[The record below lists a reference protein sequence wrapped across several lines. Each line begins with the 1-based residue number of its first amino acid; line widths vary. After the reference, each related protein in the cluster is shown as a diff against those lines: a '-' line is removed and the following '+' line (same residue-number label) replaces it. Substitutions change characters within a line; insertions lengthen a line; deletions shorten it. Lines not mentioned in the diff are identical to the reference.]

1 MRYYFPLIILCLL
14 VCVRVYLN
22 CFNGQTCLEKK
33 ESQLLN
39 PDRFLGRIV
48 SEIRV
53 KSTDLARKN
62 FPSPHSEL
70 LLGMVIGIN
79 DIDKV
84 PSFEKALK
92 ESGTIHVVVVSGFN
106 ISLVFGL
113 IIGILGSRYKLKN
126 LLIAQTCTLFYAF
139 LSGFEPPVIR
149 AWVMGSIAAWA
160 KYYGRSIDGFRLL
173 IFSGLIMVLIDPYF
187 LFSLSFQL
195 SFLATLGLIL
205 YGEFFSKILSS
216 ISESV
221 LFEDLGATLSAQVTV
236 WPLISFHFGTV
247 SLVSPLVNM
256 LSLWTVPIS
265 TILGTIF
272 ILLGSFLP
280 FLSKI
285 LAVFI
290 YPFLDVFV
298 RLNVFFSQFY
308 FSSRSIQ
315 IDLIKMSI
323 YYLFAALWAIILVRR
338 KRKEYET
345 K

>member
-1 MRYYFPLIILCLL
+1 MRLYLPLIILCL
-14 VCVRVYLN
+14 VTSVRVYLG
-22 CFNGQTCLEKK
+22 CFNGKLCNEKK
-33 ESQLLN
+33 EVQILN
-39 PDRFLGRIV
+39 PDKFLGKLI
-48 SEIRV
+48 SEIRI
-53 KSTDLARKN
+53 KSTELAREN

-84 PSFEKALK
+84 PSFEWALK

-113 IIGILGSRYKLKN
+113 IIGVLGSRYRLKN
-126 LLIAQTCTLFYAF
+126 LLIAQSCTLFYTF

-160 KYYGRSIDGFRLL
+160 KYYGRSVDGFRLL
-173 IFSGLIMVLIDPYF
+173 MFSGLLMVLIDPYF

-205 YGEFFSKILSS
+205 YGEFFSSTLSKVS
-216 ISESV
+216 KSV
-221 LFEDLGATLSAQVTV
+221 LFEDLAATLSAQVTV

-256 LSLWTVPIS
+256 LSLWTVPIA
-265 TILGTIF
+265 TILGTLF
-272 ILLGSFLP
+272 ILLGTFLP

-285 LAVFI
+285 LAILI
-290 YPFLDVFV
+290 YPFLDIFV

-308 FSSRSIQ
+308 FSSRGIQ
-315 IDLIKMSI
+315 VDLIKLSI
-323 YYLFAALWAIILVRR
+323 YYLFVAFWAIYLGGRR
-338 KRKEYET
+338 KKDYET

>member
-1 MRYYFPLIILCLL
+1 M
-14 VCVRVYLN
+14 RVYLN
-22 CFNGQTCLEKK
+22 CFNGQVCNEKK
-33 ESQLLN
+33 ETQILN
-39 PDRFLGRIV
+39 QDKFFGKLI
-48 SEIRV
+48 SEIRI
-53 KSTDLARKN
+53 KSTKLARKN

-113 IIGILGSRYKLKN
+113 VIGMLGSRYKLKN
-126 LLIAQTCTLFYAF
+126 LIIAQASTLFYAF
-139 LSGFEPPVIR
+139 LSGFEPPVVR

-160 KYYGRSIDGFRLL
+160 KYYGRSVDGFRLL
-173 IFSGLIMVLIDPYF
+173 MFSGLLMVLIDPYF

-205 YGEFFSKILSS
+205 YGEFFSKTLSKVS
-216 ISESV
+216 KSV

-265 TILGTIF
+265 TILGTLF
-272 ILLGSFLP
+272 ILLGTLSRFLG
-280 FLSKI
+280 KI
-285 LAVFI
+285 IAILM

-298 RLNVFFSQFY
+298 RLNVFFSQFL
-308 FSSRSIQ
+308 FSSRGIQ
-315 IDLIKMSI
+315 VDLIKMSV
-323 YYLFAALWAIILVRR
+323 YYLFVALWAISLARR
-338 KRKEYET
+338 REKKYEN

>member
-1 MRYYFPLIILCLL
+1 
-14 VCVRVYLN
+14 VRVYLN
-22 CFNGQTCLEKK
+22 CFGGKVCTEKR

-39 PDRFLGRIV
+39 SDKFLGKIV
-48 SEIRV
+48 SDIRI
-53 KSTDLARKN
+53 KSTELARKN

-113 IIGILGSRYKLKN
+113 IIGVLGSRYKLKN

-160 KYYGRSIDGFRLL
+160 KYYGRSVDGFRLL
-173 IFSGLIMVLIDPYF
+173 MFSGLVMVLIDPYF

-205 YGEFFSKILSS
+205 YGEFFSKVLSS
-216 ISESV
+216 ISKSV
-221 LFEDLGATLSAQVTV
+221 LFEDLAATLSAQVTV

-272 ILLGSFLP
+272 ILLGSLLP

-285 LAVFI
+285 MAIFI
-290 YPFLDVFV
+290 YPFLDIFV

-308 FSSRSIQ
+308 FSSRGIQ
-315 IDLIKMSI
+315 VNLIKMSL
-323 YYLFAALWAIILVRR
+323 YYLFASLWAISLARR
-338 KRKEYET
+338 RRKEYET